1 MLVERFSARI
11 RTDGAEQVGGFFVGR
26 TTLRIFA
33 IHYRYTGI
41 YTVLYVV
48 MICVG
53 WSHVVG
59 MWWLCSGHVAVRCS
73 QFFNVHSI

>member
-1 MLVERFSARI
+1 MLVEPLSVLSCA
-11 RTDGAEQVGGFFVGR
+11 GAAEQVGGFFVGR

-33 IHYRYTGI
+33 VHYRYTGI

-53 WSHVVG
+53 WSHVVV
-59 MWWLCSGHVAVRCS
+59 M
-73 QFFNVHSI
+73 